1 MDQSIC
7 QEMWAQK
14 CLKDADVTL
23 AEEEYTD
30 FELRLDGQSFEPLF
44 LWHVQTPPPLIRYL
58 DRKFKV

>member
-1 MDQSIC
+1 
-7 QEMWAQK
+7 MWAQK

-30 FELRLDGQSFEPLF
+30 FELRLDGQSFETFF

-58 DRKFKV
+58 DHKFKV